1 MVVTTPPDPHQQVR
15 AHFEQDAATYPAGEP
30 RQPVQAVD
38 YRRTRDALMRALDP
52 GTGDA
57 VLEVGC
63 GKGRWSRLVAPL
75 VRSYTGLDITAG
87 MLEHARAVVDAPN
100 ATFVHADFLEW
111 RHDGPPFDAVF
122 SVRVLE
128 YFRDKRLMAE
138 RLAALVL
145 LGEAQPVASRLS
157 AGESFAA
164 FAASSVGITGTF
176 YATGMLVG
184 WGSSRN
190 TIVRMA
196 PMAYLLLL
204 PAAFFKGELDVG
216 ETAPF
221 QGALLWAVLLLA
233 YGVGAAVFA
242 ARRGHEYALPE
253 AAKRAR
259 RRARREKMREE

>member
-1 MVVTTPPDPHQQVR
+1 VQSGALTYWCH
-15 AHFEQDAATYPAGEP
+15 DAPAL
-30 RQPVQAVD
+30 AVPF
-38 YRRTRDALMRALDP
+38 LVP
-52 GTGDA
+52 
-57 VLEVGC
+57 
-63 GKGRWSRLVAPL
+63 LVAAVPAILVLVLDIARHEKHFRHEKLFFGLVAGILAGFILVVAQGLFLTDAGTFFATLAVPL
-75 VRSYTGLDITAG
+75 VAALVLTMVIGLPRFRGDPASVWYGGG
-87 MLEHARAVVDAPN
+87 MGLA
-100 ATFVHADFLEW
+100 
-111 RHDGPPFDAVF
+111 
-122 SVRVLE
+122 
-128 YFRDKRLMAE
+128 M
-138 RLAALVL
+138 AALVL